1 MENLES
7 SILNE
12 TDKIVKNS
20 SVNQILH
27 QVGAEVRKIM
37 EEDYKEQN
45 LSLVKV
51 KESKIKWYLLSLT
64 SRLKIDR
71 TQKEDKRKKEEQIDL
86 NLESIKEINA
96 EPIKQSIMID
106 LPDAK
111 RKRTSIEL
119 IDISKPKKR
128 MQDDDLDIAR

>member
-7 SILNE
+7 NILNE

-27 QVGAEVRKIM
+27 QVGAEVQKIM

-45 LSLVKV
+45 LSLVRV

-71 TQKEDKRKKEEQIDL
+71 TQKIDKRKKEKETSLSLGQT
-86 NLESIKEINA
+86 KEISTK
-96 EPIKQSIMID
+96 EVKQSIMID